1 MAGRRFERLERLFS
15 DTMIDAHCHLYS
27 SKYDDDLHEVIQRA
41 QEKLQAVIISAVD
54 PGSLQKSL
62 AIRRKYPDFIQV
74 TAGIHPRNAA
84 KLNKEELREL
94 LQVIS
99 NVKEEIVAVGE
110 VGPDFYRTKDPRL
123 RQRQLSVLEDAMAQ
137 AEAMDLPLVIHARQA
152 EKAALEVVSRCT
164 TGVLFHCFAGTRQM
178 ARQITAHGFY
188 LSFSAILLF
197 SSELQRTAT
206 EVPLELILT
215 ETDSPAL
222 SPRRSQRRNEPAFL
236 ETIVSHLASLIDY
249 PADKVGSI
257 TAANAGRFYGLADL

>member
-1 MAGRRFERLERLFS
+1 
-15 DTMIDAHCHLYS
+15 MIDAHCHLYS

-84 KLNKEELREL
+84 KLNKKELKEVWRA
-94 LQVIS
+94 IK
-99 NVKEEIVAVGE
+99 NAREEIVAVGE

-137 AEAMDLPLVIHARQA
+137 AEALDLPLVIHARQA
-152 EKAALEVVSRCT
+152 EKAALEVVARCT
-164 TGVLFHCFAGTRQM
+164 TPVLFHCYGGTRQM
-178 ARQITAHGFY
+178 AKEITTHGFY
-188 LSFSAILLF
+188 VSFSAILLF
-197 SSELQRTAT
+197 SSELQRAVT

-222 SPRRSQRRNEPAFL
+222 SPRPSQPRNEPAFL
-236 ETIVSHLASLIDY
+236 ESIVSRLARLLDY
-249 PADKVGSI
+249 PVKTIGSI
-257 TAANAGRFYGLADL
+257 TAANAVRFYGRADL